1 MESTLTKLQFS
12 HTCLDLLLSDNFPP
26 TKESATINEIN
37 WLIHDTG
44 ILECSAVAEKSH
56 LNEKNVKKAYII
68 SAGIHGNETAPIE
81 ILNDIINKLIKAE
94 TRLVHPTL
102 FIFGNIEGMKKSVR
116 EIEYNLNRLFSGR
129 HQKIA
134 PCYETQRAELFERVC
149 SEFRNKYSDHDL
161 IHFDLHTAIKE
172 SAHEKFAI
180 YPFVEKRELNTEVLD
195 NLESMGIEAIL
206 FSNKKATTFSHYTSE
221 FLRACGITVELGKVH
236 PFGQNPQE
244 SFVACKQTLIEL
256 IADKKPTMKNKKA
269 IAYNVKCEIIKKSED
284 FKFNFD
290 KNTKNFTRFDK
301 GTHLYT
307 EGEQQWHTDEDGLR
321 IVFPN
326 EKVAIGE
333 RTGLLVK
340 EVLVDR
346 N

>member
-1 MESTLTKLQFS
+1 MESTLKKLQSS
-12 HTCLDLLLSDNFPP
+12 HTCLELLLSDDFPA
-26 TKESATINEIN
+26 TTESSTINGLN

-44 ILECSAVAEKSH
+44 ILECRAHENKKH
-56 LNEKNVKKAYII
+56 INDDKEKAYII

-81 ILNDIINKLIKAE
+81 ILSEIIHKLIKGE
-94 TRLVHPTL
+94 SKLVHPTL

-129 HQKIA
+129 HKKIK
-134 PCYETQRAELFERVC
+134 PCYETQRAELFEKVC
-149 SEFRNKYSDHDL
+149 TEFKEKFSNHEL

-180 YPFVEKRELNTEVLD
+180 YPYIEHRALNTQVVN

-206 FSNKKATTFSHYTSE
+206 FANKKATTFSHFTSE
-221 FLRACGITVELGKVH
+221 FLNACGITVELGKVH

-244 SFVACKQTLIEL
+244 SFEECKKTLLEL
-256 IADKKPTMKNKKA
+256 LAGQETSMKTQKA
-269 IAYNVKCEIIKKSED
+269 IIYNVKCEIIKMSEN

-290 KNTKNFTRFDK
+290 KSTKNFTRFNI
-301 GTHLYT
+301 GTLLYT
-307 EGEQQWHTDEDGLR
+307 DGENQWHTDEDGLR